1 MPHHVE
7 RGLAAGFFRYLTKPV
22 NLVAL
27 HEAVQAA
34 AATGTPAAAAAD
46 PALSPACG
54 R

>member
-27 HEAVQAA
+27 HEAVH
-34 AATGTPAAAAAD
+34 AAAAAS
-46 PALSPACG
+46 ALSRVRG